1 MSNINA
7 PALPRL
13 EYEAPATPILREPA
27 TRAKAFI
34 LAIAVGLNL
43 WALSSLP
50 ARVTFAE
57 VWWAPL
63 PTIVILA
70 GAGMFCTY
78 QKWAR
83 VGMFFCAL
91 AWVASSGLSE
101 IHALYAAGTMGGPLV
116 DDWLANID
124 ATLGFCVADVKA
136 VADGL
141 PFARNVLAVLYDG
154 IIVQTF
160 LVLLLLSFKR
170 DRLSLN
176 RFVIGFMICEP
187 ILLLSFLLMPAAGP
201 FAHYGYQ
208 MTPMQT
214 LYLGQLEALRG
225 SDALHVAFPTGLVTF
240 PSFHTTWAI
249 LLAYAVRK
257 HRGWFAFGV
266 IINVLIVLAT
276 LTTGWHF
283 LADVIGGILL
293 AMVVI
298 AVSKRL
304 GPQHD
309 EALQTGF
316 HFESKAPGSG

>member
-13 EYEAPATPILREPA
+13 EYNAPPAPFLSDPA
-27 TRAKAFI
+27 TRVKAVI

-43 WALSSLP
+43 WALNSLP
-50 ARVTFAE
+50 SRVSFAE

-63 PTIVILA
+63 PTIIILA

-78 QKWAR
+78 QKWTR

-101 IHALYAAGTMGGPLV
+101 IHALYAVGTMGGPLV

-124 ATLGFCVADVKA
+124 ASLGFCVADVK
-136 VADGL
+136 VFADSMPL
-141 PFARNVLAVLYDG
+141 ARNILAVLYDG

-160 LVLLLLSFKR
+160 LVLLLLSLKR
-170 DRLSLN
+170 DRISLN

-201 FAHYGYQ
+201 FAHYGYE
-208 MTPMQT
+208 MTPMQA

-225 SDALHVAFPTGLVTF
+225 ADAMHVAFPTGLVTF

-257 HRGWFAFGV
+257 HRGWFTFGV
-266 IINVLIVLAT
+266 VINALIVLAT

-283 LADVIGGILL
+283 LADVIGGALL
-293 AMVVI
+293 AMIVI
-298 AVSKRL
+298 AVCNRMCRQQDDS
-304 GPQHD
+304 
-309 EALQTGF
+309 LQAGA
-316 HFESKAPGSG
+316 S